1 MITFNSTLLNSSN
14 NDEQSKIKLSE
25 NGVKLLELL
34 NSNHDS
40 LYHLSSNKQDVYV
53 QVTLRVEELN
63 KIAEG
68 ISTLASIIA
77 LNPNYKSARI
87 N

>member
-1 MITFNSTLLNSSN
+1 MTTIDSTLLNSSI
-14 NDEQSKIKLSE
+14 NDQQAKVSLSE
-25 NGVKLLELL
+25 NSLKLLELL
-34 NSNHDS
+34 NNNHDS
-40 LYHLSSNKQDVYV
+40 LYVLSSNKQDAYA
-53 QVTLRVEELN
+53 QITLRVEELN

-77 LNPNYKSARI
+77 LNPNYKSTSI

>member
-1 MITFNSTLLNSSN
+1 MTTFNSTLINSSN
-14 NDEQSKIKLSE
+14 NDEQSKITLSE

-34 NSNHDS
+34 NTNHDS
-40 LYHLSSNKQDVYV
+40 LYHLSSNKQESYV
-53 QVTLRVEELN
+53 QISLRVEELN

-68 ISTLASIIA
+68 MSTLASIIA
-77 LNPNYKSARI
+77 LNPNYKSANI